1 MYSKLSFV
9 LLFLLI
15 LQDANAQTHA
25 NIDSVFVKKF
35 QYSMISR
42 GDNYPDF
49 SSRKDSMDYFLFCLH
64 QNIPLVAFM
73 EKTNFSKEKV
83 NEITSFLESK
93 DWLHKIGDV
102 YKPSI
107 FIANNRD
114 GDSLFKYAAPISEDI
129 TSKIISNLPKIKDLF
144 QTTNIA
150 KTDSFDTWSFFIL
163 SDVLLD
169 SWQIDNVEKN
179 FLKRQNRPMR
189 HGKYYFQ
196 EIVEWNNQEREA
208 FGIYGNMMI
217 QTKDE
222 KTFSIYG
229 NNRGQKL
236 SRDLFEHKV
245 SMSDNI
251 ILEKIADSFLPDL
264 LAVLENY
271 RAYSEQTYE
280 KLGYSKEISYDEFFI
295 WWYHFIYTQ
304 TTNELF
310 EKGYLS
316 VPHSGNFYYEM
327 LPS

>member
-1 MYSKLSFV
+1 
-9 LLFLLI
+9 
-15 LQDANAQTHA
+15 
-25 NIDSVFVKKF
+25 
-35 QYSMISR
+35 
-42 GDNYPDF
+42 
-49 SSRKDSMDYFLFCLH
+49 
-64 QNIPLVAFM
+64 
-73 EKTNFSKEKV
+73 
-83 NEITSFLESK
+83 
-93 DWLHKIGDV
+93 
-102 YKPSI
+102 
-107 FIANNRD
+107 
-114 GDSLFKYAAPISEDI
+114 
-129 TSKIISNLPKIKDLF
+129 
-144 QTTNIA
+144 
-150 KTDSFDTWSFFIL
+150 
-163 SDVLLD
+163 
-169 SWQIDNVEKN
+169 
-179 FLKRQNRPMR
+179 MR

-304 TTNELF
+304 TTKELF

-316 VPHSGNFYYEM
+316 VSHSGNFYYEM